1 MRIICSLMAV
11 LLMFGSLVSCQKPKY
26 KDADKVELGNNTVKD
41 AITTV
46 KDVSEIKPVQGSTVE
61 EEAAQ
66 IILNGSETAV
76 GFDGAAFADNTLTIT
91 KAGTYL
97 LMGTL
102 EEGALVVDTQDS
114 ETVKLIFNGVSI
126 SNSKISPIT
135 VINAPKRVTIH
146 VQKNSVNKVVDTAQ
160 NKNGQYGEDAAI
172 YSKEDLR
179 FTGAGTL
186 VVESK
191 YDKGIVSKD
200 DLEIKNGNI
209 TVKSAGDC
217 INGKDL
223 VTVMGGVLNLTS
235 TDADGIESGNNETLG
250 KGIVTI
256 DAGDIYISAGDDGI
270 HAEQQLHINGGNIN
284 VIKSVE
290 GIEGIQIYINGG
302 KTVINASDDGVN
314 ANGGNS
320 MMGPGGPG
328 GGGPGGPG
336 GGGDGRPGKPR
347 SMGESDTQTSSTT
360 DVTKDIESKLVVSGG
375 YLEVTTPSGDTDGID
390 SNGTIE
396 ISGGTVFVKS
406 KASMGGMAG
415 SIDCEMGLT
424 VTGGNVIALGGI
436 CETPEGASTNYTVT
450 FNRTTLSVGKYLVT
464 DAEGTELLSF
474 ELDSSYSGGWI
485 SLEAFVKSGKYE
497 ILRDG
502 TRVASLTAS

>member
-1 MRIICSLMAV
+1 MKAV
-11 LLMFGSLVSCQKPKY
+11 CCLIGVLSVLGMLVSCKKPEY
-26 KDADKVELGNNTVKD
+26 KDADKVELGG
-41 AITTV
+41 TTV
-46 KDVSEIKPVQGSTVE
+46 GVVTTLKDVSEITPVQGSTVE

-66 IILNGSETAV
+66 IILNGSETTV
-76 GFDGAAFADNTLTIT
+76 SFDGAAFADSTLTIT

-97 LMGTL
+97 LTGTL
-102 EEGALVVDTQDS
+102 EDGALVVDTQDS

-126 SNSKISPIT
+126 SNSKTSPIT
-135 VINAPKRVTIH
+135 VINAQKRVTIH
-146 VQKNSVNKVVDTAQ
+146 VQKNSVNKIVDTAQ

-217 INGKDL
+217 INGKDS
-223 VTVMGGVLNLTS
+223 VTVMGGTLSLTS
-235 TDADGIESGNNETLG
+235 TDVDGIESGNNETLG

-256 DAGDIYISAGDDGI
+256 EAGDIYISAGDDGI

-302 KTVINASDDGVN
+302 NTVINASDDGVN

-328 GGGPGGPG
+328 GGGPGGG
-336 GGGDGRPGKPR
+336 GGGRPCKPR
-347 SMGESDTQTSSTT
+347 SMGESDTQTATTT
-360 DVTKDIESKLVVSGG
+360 DVTADIESKLVVSGG

-406 KASMGGMAG
+406 RSAQGNMAG
-415 SIDCEMGLT
+415 SIDCDRGLT

-474 ELDSSYSGGWI
+474 ELDSSYSGGWM

-502 TRVASLTAS
+502 TRVASLIAN

>member
-46 KDVSEIKPVQGSTVE
+46 KDVSEIKPVQGSTVD

-97 LMGTL
+97 LTGTL

-146 VQKNSVNKVVDTAQ
+146 VQKNSVNKIVDTAQ

-217 INGKDL
+217 INGKDS
-223 VTVMGGVLNLTS
+223 VTVVGGVLNLTS

-302 KTVINASDDGVN
+302 NTVINASDDGVN

-328 GGGPGGPG
+328 GGGPGGG
-336 GGGDGRPGKPR
+336 GGGRPGKPR

-360 DVTKDIESKLVVSGG
+360 DVTKDIESKLAVSGG
-375 YLEVTTPSGDTDGID
+375 YLEVSTPSGDTDGID

-406 KASMGGMAG
+406 KSAQGNMAG

-497 ILRDG
+497 ITCDG